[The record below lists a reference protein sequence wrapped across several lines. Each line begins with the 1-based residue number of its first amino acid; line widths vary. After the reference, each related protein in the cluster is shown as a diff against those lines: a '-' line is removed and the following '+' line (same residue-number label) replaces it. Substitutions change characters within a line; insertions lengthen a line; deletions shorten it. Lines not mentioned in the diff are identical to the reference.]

1 LRHAAENALAGLNT
15 YEIDDEDADDIR
27 RAAQRALDATEEGE
41 LEPGRLKR
49 LATTLWAVLLSFAN
63 TAAGL
68 AFTEQLRDLLL
79 PLMT

>member
-1 LRHAAENALAGLNT
+1 LRHAAEKALAGLDT

-27 RAAQRALDATEEGE
+27 RAAQRALDATEDGE